1 MPFAVEERSGVI
13 TVVDE
18 LKKFD
23 RNLYDFEAL
32 VTDEKD
38 LTLVTNVTIHVVDP
52 EDHSRPIIRLVFI
65 AYF

>member
-1 MPFAVEERSGVI
+1 MEERSGVI

-23 RNLYDFEAL
+23 RALYDFEAL

-52 EDHSRPIIRLVFI
+52 EDQSRPIIR
-65 AYF
+65 YFFEFLK

>member
-1 MPFAVEERSGVI
+1 MEERSGVI

-23 RNLYDFEAL
+23 RALYDFEAL

-38 LTLVTNVTIHVVDP
+38 LTLVTNVTIHVVDA
-52 EDHSRPIIRLVFI
+52 EDQSRPIIR
-65 AYF
+65 